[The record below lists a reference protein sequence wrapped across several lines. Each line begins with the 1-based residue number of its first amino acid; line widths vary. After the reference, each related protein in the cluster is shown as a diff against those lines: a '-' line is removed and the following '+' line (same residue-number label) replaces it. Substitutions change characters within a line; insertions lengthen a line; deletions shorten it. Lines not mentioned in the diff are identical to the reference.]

1 MTDTRPIRVLT
12 VADRAVMRLGMQT
25 ALHGQSSIGV
35 VGEAPS
41 VAAAAQLLKT
51 SGEDVAL
58 VALCDPMGID
68 LSPFR
73 AQQRN
78 GRDCKVILIAPH
90 ADPETLVIMGIRGAV
105 GYLIEDVEPEV
116 LVEAV
121 RSVHAGGSPMDSQV
135 ASFVAGYLRDRSM
148 SADGS
153 QLSLTIDE
161 LEILKRIVCG
171 QTNREIGEFLA
182 LADSIVKA
190 RVSRIL
196 RKVGAKNRAAATA
209 WWARYAQFVEAQV
222 EAHAD
227 SEVQIPL
234 GKEAQDGSS
243 QL

>member
-1 MTDTRPIRVLT
+1 
-12 VADRAVMRLGMQT
+12 
-25 ALHGQSSIGV
+25 
-35 VGEAPS
+35 
-41 VAAAAQLLKT
+41 
-51 SGEDVAL
+51 
-58 VALCDPMGID
+58 
-68 LSPFR
+68 
-73 AQQRN
+73 
-78 GRDCKVILIAPH
+78 
-90 ADPETLVIMGIRGAV
+90 
-105 GYLIEDVEPEV
+105 
-116 LVEAV
+116 
-121 RSVHAGGSPMDSQV
+121 
-135 ASFVAGYLRDRSM
+135 M

-196 RKVGAKNRAAATA
+196 RKVGAKNRAAAAA